1 MVRFT
6 SSGKDLERLC
16 VIGCLVEEA
25 TIRFVKTTYPDLA
38 VDQSKNS
45 SGLRNDKEAQS
56 IYAALEM
63 LTTA

>member
-1 MVRFT
+1 MPY
-6 SSGKDLERLC
+6 RLRLYQPEWKA
-16 VIGCLVEEA
+16 LV
-25 TIRFVKTTYPDLA
+25 TVTDLA